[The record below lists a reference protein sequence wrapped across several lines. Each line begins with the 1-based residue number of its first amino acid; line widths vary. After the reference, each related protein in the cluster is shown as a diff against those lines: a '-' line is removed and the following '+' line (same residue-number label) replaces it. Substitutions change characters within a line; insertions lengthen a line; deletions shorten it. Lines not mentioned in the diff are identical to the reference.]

1 MPVPCPCC
9 KASNDAPSA
18 CRRCKADLSL
28 LWAVE
33 ADRAAAIEAAR
44 TFAEEGRFA
53 EAAAELGRAAQLRR
67 SPDVLRLRVAALL
80 LARDFPGAA
89 AAYHECIPERGA

>member
-9 KASNDAPSA
+9 KASNDAPPA

-28 LWAVE
+28 LWQVE
-33 ADRAAAIEAAR
+33 DDRAAAVDAAR
-44 TFAEEGRFA
+44 AFAEDGRFA
-53 EAAAELGRAAQLRR
+53 EAAAELGWAAQLRR
-67 SPDVLRLRVAALL
+67 SPDVLRLRAAALL

-89 AAYHECIPERGA
+89 ARQVVT

>member
-9 KASNDAPSA
+9 KASNDAPPA

-33 ADRAAAIEAAR
+33 DDRAAAVEAAR
-44 TFAEEGRFA
+44 VVAGEGWWA
-53 EAAAELGRAAQLRR
+53 EAAGALGRAAQLRR

-80 LARDFPGAA
+80 LARDFPGAV
-89 AAYHECIPERGA
+89 AAYHELVPTG

>member
-9 KASNDAPSA
+9 KASNDAPPA

-33 ADRAAAIEAAR
+33 ADRDAAIDAAR
-44 TFAEEGRFA
+44 MFAGEGRFA
-53 EAAAELGRAAQLRR
+53 EAAAELGQAAQLRR
-67 SPDVLRLRVAALL
+67 SPDVLRLRAAALL

-89 AAYHECIPERGA
+89 AAYHELGQQGA